1 MEMAT
6 MADPRICL
14 SDSTEASKRQQTL
27 AELVEKHRVRLL
39 GIIRER
45 MQDQIEAEDVLH
57 DVFIEFVEAY
67 DLGYAIETVSAWLV
81 RVAKNKIVDRF
92 RRRKT
97 QAEYRNTVLATG
109 ERRENLPSRP
119 DEEWM
124 RSWLRNRIADALELL
139 PPQQRDV
146 FVKHE
151 LEGKTFAEIAAESGV
166 GVNTLLSRKRY
177 AVLFLRNQLKEIY
190 DELE

>member
-6 MADPRICL
+6 TANAVICM
-14 SDSTEASKRQQTL
+14 SNPTRASERQRTL
-27 AELVEKHRVRLL
+27 TALVEKHRVRLL
-39 GIIRER
+39 AIIRER

-57 DVFIEFVEAY
+57 DVFVEFVEAY
-67 DLGYAIETVSAWLV
+67 DLGHAIETVSAWLV
-81 RVAKNKIVDRF
+81 RVAQNKIVDRF

-97 QAEYRNTVLATG
+97 QADYRAAVIDNF
-109 ERRENLPSRP
+109 ERDENSPRRP
-119 DEEWM
+119 DDEWM
-124 RSWLRNRIADALELL
+124 RSWLRTRIVDALELL
-139 PPQQRDV
+139 PPEQLDV

-151 LEGKTFAEIAAESGV
+151 LEGKTFAEIAAESGT

-177 AVLFLRNQLKEIY
+177 AVLFLRNQLKDIY

>member
-67 DLGYAIETVSAWLV
+67 DVGYAIETVSAWLV

-97 QAEYRNTVLATG
+97 QAEYRNAVLATG
-109 ERRENLPSRP
+109 ERGENLPSRP

-124 RSWLRNRIADALELL
+124 RSWLRNRIVDALELL
-139 PPQQRDV
+139 PTQQRDV

>member
-67 DLGYAIETVSAWLV
+67 DVGYAIETVSAWLV

-97 QAEYRNTVLATG
+97 QAEYRNAVLATG

>member
-6 MADPRICL
+6 MADPRICM

-27 AELVEKHRVRLL
+27 MDLVEKHRVRLL

-151 LEGKTFAEIAAESGV
+151 LEGKTFAEIAAESRV

>member
-6 MADPRICL
+6 MADPRICM
-14 SDSTEASKRQQTL
+14 SDSTEASRRQQTL
-27 AELVEKHRVRLL
+27 TELVEEHRVRLL

-97 QAEYRNTVLATG
+97 QAEYRNAVLATG
-109 ERRENLPSRP
+109 ERGENLPSRP

-166 GVNTLLSRKRY
+166 SVNTLLSRKRY

>member
-6 MADPRICL
+6 MADPRICM

-27 AELVEKHRVRLL
+27 TELVEKHRVRLL

-57 DVFIEFVEAY
+57 DVFIEFVEEY
-67 DLGYAIETVSAWLV
+67 DLGHAIETVSAWLV
-81 RVAKNKIVDRF
+81 RVAQNKIVDRF

-97 QAEYRNTVLATG
+97 QAEYRNAVLATG
-109 ERRENLPSRP
+109 ERGENLPSRP

-151 LEGKTFAEIAAESGV
+151 LEGKTFAEIAAES
-166 GVNTLLSRKRY
+166 
-177 AVLFLRNQLKEIY
+177 
-190 DELE
+190 

>member
-6 MADPRICL
+6 MADPRICM

-27 AELVEKHRVRLL
+27 IELVEKHRVRLL

-97 QAEYRNTVLATG
+97 QAEYRNAVLATG
-109 ERRENLPSRP
+109 ERGENLPSRP

-151 LEGKTFAEIAAESGV
+151 LEGKTFAEIAAESGA

>member
-1 MEMAT
+1 MAMAT
-6 MADPRICL
+6 TANATIGMSDPTRT
-14 SDSTEASKRQQTL
+14 SERQQTL
-27 AELVEKHRVRLL
+27 TALVEKHRARLL
-39 GIIRER
+39 RIIRER
-45 MQDQIEAEDVLH
+45 IQDQIEAEDVLH
-57 DVFIEFVEAY
+57 DVFVEFVEAY
-67 DLGYAIETVSAWLV
+67 DLGRAIETVSAWLV
-81 RVAKNKIVDRF
+81 RVAQNKIVDRF

-97 QAEYRNTVLATG
+97 QAEYRAAVLAKV
-109 ERRENLPSRP
+109 ERNENSPRRP

-124 RSWLRNRIADALELL
+124 RSWLRTRIVDALELL

>member
-97 QAEYRNTVLATG
+97 QAEYRNAVLATG
-109 ERRENLPSRP
+109 ERGENLPSRP

-124 RSWLRNRIADALELL
+124 RSWLRNRIVDALELL

-151 LEGKTFAEIAAESGV
+151 LEGKTFAEIAAESRV
-166 GVNTLLSRKRY
+166 SVNTLLSRKRY

>member
-6 MADPRICL
+6 MADPRICM

-27 AELVEKHRVRLL
+27 IELVEKHRVRLL

-97 QAEYRNTVLATG
+97 QAEYRNAVLATG
-109 ERRENLPSRP
+109 ERGENLPSRP

-166 GVNTLLSRKRY
+166 SVNTLLSRKRY

>member
-1 MEMAT
+1 MVTVANAT
-6 MADPRICL
+6 ICM
-14 SDSTEASKRQQTL
+14 SDQVGGSEREQTL
-27 AELVEKHRVRLL
+27 TALVEKHRVRLL
-39 GIIRER
+39 RIIRER

-57 DVFIEFVEAY
+57 DVFIEFVEEY
-67 DLGYAIETVSAWLV
+67 DLGHAIETVSAWLV
-81 RVAKNKIVDRF
+81 TVAQNKIVDRF

-97 QAEYRNTVLATG
+97 QADYRAAVLATV
-109 ERRENLPSRP
+109 ERDENSPRRP

-124 RSWLRNRIADALELL
+124 RSWLRTRIVDALELL

-151 LEGKTFAEIAAESGV
+151 LEGKTFAEIAVESGV

>member
-14 SDSTEASKRQQTL
+14 TDSTEASKRQQTL

-97 QAEYRNTVLATG
+97 QAEYRNAVLATG
-109 ERRENLPSRP
+109 ERGENLPSRP

-124 RSWLRNRIADALELL
+124 RSWLHNRIADALELL

>member
-1 MEMAT
+1 MEMVT
-6 MADPRICL
+6 MADPRICM
-14 SDSTEASKRQQTL
+14 SDLTEASKRRQTL
-27 AELVEKHRVRLL
+27 TALVEKHRVRLL
-39 GIIRER
+39 RIIRER

-81 RVAKNKIVDRF
+81 RVAQNKIVDRF

-97 QAEYRNTVLATG
+97 QADYRAAVLATV
-109 ERRENLPSRP
+109 ERDENSPRRP

-124 RSWLRNRIADALELL
+124 WSWLRTRIADSLELL

-151 LEGKTFAEIAAESGV
+151 LEGKTFVEIAAESGV

-177 AVLFLRNQLKEIY
+177 AVRFLRNQLKEVY